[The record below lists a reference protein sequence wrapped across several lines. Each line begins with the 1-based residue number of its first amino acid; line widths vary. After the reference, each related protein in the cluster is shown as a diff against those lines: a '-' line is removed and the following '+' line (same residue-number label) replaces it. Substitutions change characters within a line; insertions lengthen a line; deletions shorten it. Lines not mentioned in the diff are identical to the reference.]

1 MDSGVVRGV
10 VALDGPAGAGKS
22 TVALA
27 LAQRLGLAYVETGA
41 IYRAVAFEAQRRGV
55 SWEDAAELARIAS
68 LLEIRFE
75 MQGDVNHVFLGQED
89 VTQALRAN
97 AISGGASK
105 VSGHAAVREALLD
118 LQRKLG
124 SQGRGAVLEGRDIGT
139 VVFPDARHKFFIT
152 ASVEIRAQ
160 RRYRQLEAA
169 GKPVAIEQLMTE
181 IRARDLADSTRAVAP
196 LKPAEDATILDTSDI
211 PLDDVVD
218 QVIRMVEAARD

>member
-41 IYRAVAFEAQRRGV
+41 IYRAVAFEAQREGV
-55 SWEDAAELARIAS
+55 SWEDASGLARIAS
-68 LLEIRFE
+68 QLEIRFE
-75 MQGDVNHVFLGQED
+75 MQGDVNHVYLGQED
-89 VTQALRAN
+89 VTQALRVN
-97 AISGGASK
+97 TISGGASK
-105 VSGHAAVREALLD
+105 VSGHAAVREALLE
-118 LQRKLG
+118 LQRRLG
-124 SQGRGAVLEGRDIGT
+124 NQGRGAVLEGRDIGT

-160 RRYRQLEAA
+160 RRYRQLEAV
-169 GKPVAIEQLMTE
+169 GKPVAMEQLITE

-211 PLDDVVD
+211 PLDEVVD
-218 QVIRMVEAARD
+218 LVIRMLEAARD